1 MKNKLLL
8 TSALAGSLL
17 ISASAFAE
25 TKITG
30 SIEAS
35 YSGTSENKGTGTNLQ
50 SGDGIGMETQINFS
64 NSGALNVGG
73 LKYQAGFSVEADGTM
88 DAYEGAHIRIISGGT
103 SVEIGQD
110 SFQPLDGTV
119 VPRVSLDIASMDPN
133 ATNVIKYTGQAGDD
147 VTEQM
152 GFGIA
157 QDIGVGKIGF
167 FYSPKDLLASA
178 GGGNDGFVN
187 DATDSGYEVNFK
199 GDLGV
204 KGLTVLLGKSDRGGG
219 YVATNTSTQDQEG
232 TMFGAAYNFGKIAI
246 GVSKQKQDFT
256 TIGSDIDTQEIGATF
271 AVSDNFSI
279 GATYAETEV
288 TNANVKTTADEEILL
303 ISAGYNLGAITMSVN
318 YQDVENASGVSGTDV
333 EFFNVRLLTK
343 F

>member
-30 SIEAS
+30 SMEAS
-35 YSGTSENKGTGTNLQ
+35 YTGTSENKGTGTTLP

-73 LKYQAGFSVEADGTM
+73 LKYQAGFSVEADGSM

-157 QDIGVGKIGF
+157 QDIGVGKIGV
-167 FYSPKDLLASA
+167 FYSPKDLTAA
-178 GGGNDGFVN
+178 NGGGNDGFVN

-219 YVATNTSTQDQEG
+219 YVANTATQDQEG

-256 TIGSDIDTQEIGATF
+256 TVGSDIDTQEIGATF

-288 TNANVKTTADEEILL
+288 TNANVKAAADEEIYL
-303 ISAGYNLGAITMSVN
+303 ISAGYNLGAITMSVS